1 MKFMRTTF
9 AAATIALIG
18 AAALPASA
26 QDDTS
31 GAGMRA
37 VVCAQALGFAQG
49 VDEARIVVAPRGAGN
64 VRLDKVSAGS
74 SARNFAIGVFDI
86 NTCDAVQ
93 VPIWVQD
100 DAGNRDPQ
108 GTGPVVNFT
117 KPALPQGYYEVR
129 SDRSVDRDLGYA
141 IRNTAQ

>member
-1 MKFMRTTF
+1 MKFLRPTF
-9 AAATIALIG
+9 AVAAFAMIG

-26 QDDTS
+26 QDTTS

-64 VRLDKVSAGS
+64 VRLDKVSAAS
-74 SARNFAIGVFDI
+74 PARHFEIGVFDI

-93 VPIWVQD
+93 VPMWVQD
-100 DAGNRDPQ
+100 DAGNRDAL
-108 GTGPVVNFT
+108 GTGPMVNFT

-129 SDRSVDRDLGYA
+129 SDRSIDRDLGYA